1 MKQDK
6 KLETTSPIIAPV
18 VTLVA
23 WSLVMWVWLYATRLP
38 AMKKARIK
46 PDPRAPHGQQMSE
59 LPPEVQWKA
68 DNYNHLMEQPTIF
81 YALALSLAF
90 LGAGDGANLVMAW
103 LYVGLRI
110 VHSLVQALT
119 NKIELR
125 FLVFTLSSLMLFGM
139 TFNALAVLL

>member
-1 MKQDK
+1 
-6 KLETTSPIIAPV
+6 LETASPILAPIV
-18 VTLVA
+18 ALVA

-38 AMKKARIK
+38 AMKKARIT
-46 PDPRAPHGQQMSE
+46 PDPRAPHGEQMSL

-81 YALALSLAF
+81 YALALSLA
-90 LGAGDGANLVMAW
+90 LMGAGNGSSLVMAW
-103 LYVGLRI
+103 LYVGLRV

-125 FLVFTLSSLMLFGM
+125 FLVFVLSSLMLFGM
-139 TFNALAVLL
+139 TFNAVLLLL